1 MHFKMDGK
9 RIILAAHRGDKKRF
23 PENTLPAF
31 EAAIKQRV
39 DMIETDVHMTR
50 DGALIIIHDRS
61 LERTAG
67 YEGFTNEVSLKEVKA
82 LDAGAWF
89 GEELSAE
96 TRPTAIFS
104 RKPTSGSPTNMKPFL
119 LPCKNESK
127 TVFVMKTVFP

>member
-1 MHFKMDGK
+1 MDGK

-96 TRPTAIFS
+96 TRPTAIS
-104 RKPTSGSPTNMKPFL
+104 HPRHTSGSPINTKPFL